1 MWSIAELKS
10 RGKQA
15 FRANYWQSV
24 AVSFV
29 MAIFAGGT
37 ASAASNRVQ
46 STTSEVTVE
55 GAGVSPEQA
64 AFLAAVVLGVIF
76 TVGIVGSIV
85 HALLANPIE
94 VGGRRFFEKNANDP
108 TTQFNTMFE
117 GFQDYGR
124 VLVTMLIRDVFILL
138 WTLLLIIPGV
148 MKAYSYRLVPYL
160 VKDRPELSPMEVLA
174 ESEALMR
181 GNRWQAFVMDLSFL
195 GWLLLGVV
203 TLNLGNIFWTNP
215 YMNATDAALYQEL
228 TGRA

>member
-108 TTQFNTMFE
+108 TTQFNTVFE

-138 WTLLLIIPGV
+138 WTLLLIIPGA

-215 YMNATDAALYQEL
+215 YMNATDAALYQQLIE
-228 TGRA
+228 RA

>member
-138 WTLLLIIPGV
+138 WTLLLIIPGA

-215 YMNATDAALYQEL
+215 YMNATDAALYRTL
-228 TGRA
+228 TGQA

>member
-15 FRANYWQSV
+15 FKANYWQSV

-138 WTLLLIIPGV
+138 WTLLLIIPGA

-181 GNRWQAFVMDLSFL
+181 GNRWRAFVMDLSFL

>member
-64 AFLAAVVLGVIF
+64 AFIAAVVLGVVF

-108 TTQFNTMFE
+108 TTQFNTVFE

-138 WTLLLIIPGV
+138 WTLLLIIPGA

-195 GWLLLGVV
+195 GWLLLGIV